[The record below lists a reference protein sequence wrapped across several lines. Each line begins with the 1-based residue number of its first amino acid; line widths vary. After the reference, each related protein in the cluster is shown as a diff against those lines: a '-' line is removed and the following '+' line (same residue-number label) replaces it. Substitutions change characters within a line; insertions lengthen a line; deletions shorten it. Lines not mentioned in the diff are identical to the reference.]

1 MIKNFE
7 SLIKNTDEKF
17 FEMRRDLLEII
28 DYVLE
33 EMNSYNLLRKIIR
46 REGEKIYIGGEKF
59 DLSGYEKIFIT
70 GFGKASAS
78 MARAIEEIIDFDE
91 GCIITTEDVSLKKM
105 AVFKGTH
112 PFPSEINLKGTEKII
127 DIFERANEDDLIIV
141 LISGGGSS
149 LLCKPK
155 ISLEGVIEITEELM
169 KKGCTIEE
177 LNVVRKHLSY
187 VKGGKLAKMT
197 KASVLSLIISDIIGN
212 PIELIASGPTS
223 PDSSSAKEA
232 MKIIEKY
239 GIKNKEAIEALKK
252 DEKISELENVKNI
265 IIADNEMACKKALEK
280 AVEKGYYGK
289 IFTNRLKGE
298 ARAVGKDLG
307 KFARVYPRNRSVLI
321 FGGETTVRVKGN
333 GIGGRNQEIVLS
345 AIEEIRD
352 ENIVFIS
359 CGTDGIDGNS
369 PAAGAIADGYTYKKA
384 IEKGLKINKFL
395 EENNSYEFF
404 RILGDTIIT
413 GYTGTNVM
421 DIQLIGKI

>member
-17 FEMRRDLLEII
+17 FEMRRDMLEII

>member
-1 MIKNFE
+1 MIENFE
-7 SLIKNTDEKF
+7 SLAENTSREF
-17 FEMRRDLLEII
+17 FEIRKDLLEIL

-33 EMNSYNLLRKIIR
+33 EMNSYNLLKKITRK
-46 REGEKIYIGGEKF
+46 EGEKIYIGE
-59 DLSGYEKIFIT
+59 EKIDIRKYKRIFLT
-70 GFGKASAS
+70 GFGKASGS
-78 MARAIEEIIDFDE
+78 MAKAIEEIIDFDE
-91 GCIITTEDVSLKKM
+91 ECIITTEDINLKK
-105 AVFKGTH
+105 AIVFKGTH
-112 PFPSEINLKGTEKII
+112 PWPSEINLKATEKII

-155 ISLEGVIEITEELM
+155 ISLEGMIEITEELM

-177 LNVVRKHLSY
+177 LNVVRKHLSH

-197 KASVLSLIISDIIGN
+197 KASILSLIISDIIGN
-212 PIELIASGPTS
+212 PVELIASGPTS

-252 DEKISELENVKNI
+252 DEKISKLENVKNI
-265 IIADNEMACKKALEK
+265 IVADNEMACKKALEK

-307 KFARVYPRNRSVLI
+307 KFAKIYPRNRAILI
-321 FGGETTVRVKGN
+321 FGGETTVKVKGN
-333 GIGGRNQEIVLS
+333 GTGGRNQEIVLS
-345 AIEEIRD
+345 AIEEIKD
-352 ENIVFIS
+352 EEIAFIS
-359 CGTDGIDGNS
+359 FGTDGIDGNS
-369 PAAGAIADGYTYKKA
+369 PAGGAIADGNSYGKAMEKKLI
-384 IEKGLKINKFL
+384 IEEFL

-404 RILGDTIIT
+404 RILGDVIIT